1 MKILLTGASSGIGL
15 DLALALARKK
25 KNDFIYVT
33 THYKEEIKI
42 VKEKVD
48 KLGLANKIT
57 CFKLDVTKKKDRNII
72 KKLDLD
78 CLVLHAATGVGG
90 SILDLGE
97 KDLLNGFDVNVLATV
112 ELIKL
117 FLKRPNPKN
126 KKKTI
131 LVTSSLIGIMPVSF
145 LGVYSATKAS
155 LISIMTSLRQELK
168 HTASNIKIKLIEP
181 GAYKTGFNDYMI
193 AKVESSINK
202 NSLFYS
208 KKEEIIKKMCSI
220 FNVIEKKNTRS
231 IVKKMC
237 KAIYSENNKL
247 VYRSPLLQVIGT
259 KLYTIFLK

>member
-1 MKILLTGASSGIGL
+1 M
-15 DLALALARKK
+15 
-25 KNDFIYVT
+25 
-33 THYKEEIKI
+33 
-42 VKEKVD
+42 
-48 KLGLANKIT
+48 
-57 CFKLDVTKKKDRNII
+57 
-72 KKLDLD
+72 
-78 CLVLHAATGVGG
+78 
-90 SILDLGE
+90 
-97 KDLLNGFDVNVLATV
+97 
-112 ELIKL
+112 
-117 FLKRPNPKN
+117 
-126 KKKTI
+126 
-131 LVTSSLIGIMPVSF
+131 
-145 LGVYSATKAS
+145 
-155 LISIMTSLRQELK
+155 
-168 HTASNIKIKLIEP
+168 IEP

>member
-1 MKILLTGASSGIGL
+1 
-15 DLALALARKK
+15 
-25 KNDFIYVT
+25 
-33 THYKEEIKI
+33 
-42 VKEKVD
+42 
-48 KLGLANKIT
+48 
-57 CFKLDVTKKKDRNII
+57 
-72 KKLDLD
+72 
-78 CLVLHAATGVGG
+78 
-90 SILDLGE
+90 
-97 KDLLNGFDVNVLATV
+97 
-112 ELIKL
+112 
-117 FLKRPNPKN
+117 
-126 KKKTI
+126 
-131 LVTSSLIGIMPVSF
+131 MPVSF

-259 KLYTIFLK
+259 KLYTIFLKWIKGRLVIEKKQFYFNRKIEFDYLKMQERRF